1 MLQINQIIT
10 EIIVLMKKNHIYF
23 LAFVIVLL
31 SVGITISCK
40 RQDFFNETSQF
51 SPNSDRRQALADLDP
66 SLRNVLDLSSDKDM
80 LELTNKLDKNMSLIK
95 TNSYVYSLQ
104 NKKLKAFKLPKEP
117 TKNDLKKTYSELGM
131 QNDFEPLFETFND
144 QSNIIVKLLKAH
156 PELKGKNQEEWSKIF
171 LKAFKLNH
179 IKQPK
184 KTASIYKKIQEP
196 GGGGNDAACY
206 AAYNAAEDQ
215 SETNAMIQTAAA
227 TALYVVAVAACL
239 ETAPAA
245 PSCIEAAQSV
255 YAIAEATILATLYSD
270 HVYNLR
276 AYNICMGNWDVIN
289 HQIKPKQN
297 TYLL

>member
-1 MLQINQIIT
+1 
-10 EIIVLMKKNHIYF
+10 MKKNHIYF
-23 LAFVIVLL
+23 LAFIIVLL

-51 SPNSDRRQALADLDP
+51 SPNSDRRQALANLEP
-66 SLRNVLDLSSDKDM
+66 SLRNVLDLSGDKDM
-80 LELTNKLDKNMSLIK
+80 LELTDKLNKNMSLIK

-104 NKKLKAFKLPKEP
+104 NKKLKALKLPKDP

-131 QNDFEPLFETFND
+131 QNDFEPLFDTFSD
-144 QSNIIVKLLKAH
+144 QAIIIVKLLKAH
-156 PELKGKNQEEWSKIF
+156 PELKGKSQDEWSKIF

-179 IKQPK
+179 IKQPR

-196 GGGGNDAACY
+196 GGGGGNDAACY
-206 AAYNAAEDQ
+206 AAYDAAEDQ

-227 TALYVVAVAACL
+227 TAVYVVAVAACL

-245 PSCIEAAQSV
+245 PLCIEGAQALF
-255 YAIAEATILATLYSD
+255 AIAEAAILATLYSD

-289 HQIKPKQN
+289 HQIKAKQN